1 MGKWHICLPKKKTIH
16 LLWSEYHI
24 TQQLL
29 QASNNKQLGRSGNQ
43 AVWSVGGK
51 EPVIYSLSGQPGAKE
66 GKVQT
71 NQGKVQTKQDKVQA
85 KQGKVQA
92 KQGKVQ
98 AKQGKVQA
106 KQGKVLRLAKE
117 A

>member
-1 MGKWHICLPKKKTIH
+1 MTY
-16 LLWSEYHI
+16 LLYLKRKQYNYDLNI
-24 TQQLL
+24 IFTQQLQ

-51 EPVIYSLSGQPGAKE
+51 EPVIYWLSGQPGAKE

-71 NQGKVQTKQDKVQA
+71 NQGKVQTKQ
-85 KQGKVQA
+85 
-92 KQGKVQ
+92 
-98 AKQGKVQA
+98 
-106 KQGKVLRLAKE
+106 GKVLRLAKE